1 VFVSAALFQA
11 LPGGI
16 HRERAAVVRV
26 SWALNL
32 NEATKLPAVA
42 SLRNP
47 NWRHKSGFCFANR
60 IWLNNKKPA
69 LLSGSGCIL
78 RSMAKTPSDKLYRL
92 IRGLRPAE
100 KRYFRL
106 HVRAESK
113 YLQLFEAMA
122 GSSVFDE
129 AAFIDAVYAG
139 QRPESQ
145 KYSELKAY
153 LYDLILRSLQ
163 DYDERQSADDRLN
176 QLLCNLAVLFKR
188 GYYDDC
194 AEQIAKAARL
204 ARQYE
209 RFTQLLDL
217 IRWERQLAYVRMDTD
232 FLHRELDRLEQEE
245 LQILRRL
252 EQVIA
257 FRRAFFAMYAA
268 VKIQAGGRDEDR
280 IARLGAL
287 LKLELFESA
296 DKALSHTAAV
306 LYYRTLNLYHYAA
319 AQYDAF
325 YDTGSDLLTL
335 MESRP
340 DFLKTTLSDYI
351 AALSNFILSC
361 GLLGRYDDVRA
372 ALSKLRQLRPNTE
385 DDRRKIHRQYYANYF
400 ALCIYT
406 GDFESGRAEMARC
419 LEESARF
426 DPEDYE
432 RASFFFQFS
441 CICFGCGDFAGAL
454 QYLNQ
459 WLSQPRTVERED
471 LQSLARILSLLF
483 HFELGNQMLLESLL
497 RAATRFMQKK
507 NRLFE
512 LERRFIQLFSTLM
525 RAPSARAQLA
535 AFQRIRADWP
545 ALTELPGASVLLQT
559 FDLDAWVESK
569 IQGMAFGE
577 IVRRKFELADRLRPR
592 SV

>member
-1 VFVSAALFQA
+1 
-11 LPGGI
+11 
-16 HRERAAVVRV
+16 
-26 SWALNL
+26 
-32 NEATKLPAVA
+32 
-42 SLRNP
+42 
-47 NWRHKSGFCFANR
+47 
-60 IWLNNKKPA
+60 
-69 LLSGSGCIL
+69 
-78 RSMAKTPSDKLYRL
+78 MAKTPSDKLYRL
-92 IRGLRPAE
+92 IRALTPAE

-106 HVRAESK
+106 RMRAESK
-113 YLQLFEAMA
+113 YLLLFEVMA
-122 GSSVFDE
+122 GSPVFDE
-129 AAFIDAVYAG
+129 PAFIAAVYAG
-139 QRPESQ
+139 QPPESQ

-163 DYDERQSADDRLN
+163 DYDERQSADDRLHR
-176 QLLCNLAVLFKR
+176 LLRNLEVLFRR

-204 ARQYE
+204 AGQYE
-209 RFTQLLDL
+209 RFPQLLDL
-217 IRWERQLAYVRMDTD
+217 IRWEKQLAYARMDTD
-232 FLHRELDRLEQEE
+232 FLHRELDRLEQAE
-245 LQILRRL
+245 LQTLRRL
-252 EQVIA
+252 EQVSA
-257 FRRAFFAMYAA
+257 YRRAFFGMYAA
-268 VKIQAGGRDEDR
+268 VKIQAGGRDDDR

-287 LKLELFESA
+287 LKPDLFDSP
-296 DKALSHTAAV
+296 DRPLSHTAAV
-306 LYYRTLNLYHYAA
+306 LYYRTINLYHYAA
-319 AQYDAF
+319 GQYDAF
-325 YDTGSDLLTL
+325 YSTGSALLAL

-340 DFLKTTLSDYI
+340 DVLKISLSDYI

-361 GLLGRYDDVRA
+361 GLLGRYDAVRA
-372 ALSKLRQLRPNTE
+372 ALAKLRQLRPNTE

-406 GDFESGRAEMARC
+406 GDFEGGRAEMARC

-441 CICFGCGDFAGAL
+441 CICFGSGDFEGAL

-459 WLSQPRTVERED
+459 WLNQLRTVERED

-483 HFELGNQMLLESLL
+483 HFELDNKLLLESLL
-497 RAATRFMQKK
+497 RAATRYMQKK

-545 ALTELPGASVLLQT
+545 ALTELPGAAALLQT

-569 IQGMAFGE
+569 IQGLRFGE
-577 IVRRKFELADRLRPR
+577 VVRRKFESAGSGRA
-592 SV
+592 